1 MSEIGKS
8 VRMERI
14 FNRNTG
20 KTIIIP
26 MDHGVGAGP
35 IKGIID
41 LPTTVNKV
49 AEGGANAVLGHMG
62 LPRYGHRGYGR
73 DIGLIIHL
81 SASTSLGPDPN
92 HKVLVTTVE
101 EAIKIGADAVSVHI
115 NVGAD
120 DEAQMLKDLGFVA
133 RECDDW
139 GMPLIAMMYPRGP
152 KVTSEHDVKFVKH
165 AARIG
170 AELGADI
177 VKTNYTGTIETFRE
191 VVEGCP
197 VPIVIAGGPQM
208 DTETQLLQM
217 VYDSLQAGGSGV
229 AIGRNVFQSED
240 PVKLVSNISKIV
252 HDGMTVE
259 EVLGE

>member
-133 RECDDW
+133 RVCDDW

-197 VPIVIAGGPQM
+197 VPVVIAGGPQM

>member
-101 EAIKIGADAVSVHI
+101 EAIKIGADAVSVHT

-133 RECDDW
+133 RVCDDW

-197 VPIVIAGGPQM
+197 VPVVIAGGPQM

-252 HDGMTVE
+252 HDGMTIE

>member
-120 DEAQMLKDLGFVA
+120 DEAQMLKDLGYVA
-133 RECDDW
+133 KVCDEW
-139 GMPLIAMMYPRGP
+139 GIPLIAMMYPRGP

-177 VKTNYTGTIETFRE
+177 VKTNYTGSIETFRE

-197 VPIVIAGGPQM
+197 VPVVIAGGPQM
-208 DTETQLLQM
+208 DTEKQLLQM

>member
-120 DEAQMLKDLGFVA
+120 DEAQMLKDLGYVA
-133 RECDDW
+133 KVCDEW
-139 GMPLIAMMYPRGP
+139 GIPLIAMMYPRGP

-177 VKTNYTGTIETFRE
+177 VKTNYTGSIESFRE

-197 VPIVIAGGPQM
+197 VPVVIAGGPQM

-217 VYDSLQAGGSGV
+217 IYDSLQAGGSGV